1 MGGGSLNVFSARH
14 LLVASLALNASL
26 LFRVYIGG
34 FSPAL
39 DLLSLCSLS
48 VSKGYEAAA
57 PDVDAAS
64 PAAVS
69 VLASSSKTAEHRLV
83 DHGRII
89 NLDHGDPTMYEKF
102 WQGTGDRATI
112 VIPGWQST
120 SYFSDPGNLCWFLEP
135 ELGRQI
141 VRLHGIVGNAVTDG
155 RHIVVGTGSTQLFLA
170 VLYALC
176 PQNVTDP
183 VSVVSMAPFYSS
195 YPTTTDCLRSGL
207 YRWAG
212 DAASFDGGDGPF
224 VELVTSPNNPDG
236 FLRDPVVNRSGG
248 VLVHDFAYY
257 WPQYTA
263 MTSPPANH
271 DITLFTVSK
280 STGHAG
286 IRIGWALVKDADVAR
301 KMTKFI
307 ELNSIGV
314 SKDSQ
319 LRAAK
324 IMKVVSDAE
333 EDGSKQGDP
342 PAVAARSLFEFG
354 FENMEE
360 RWRLLREAVK
370 QSSLFSL
377 PDYPA
382 QFCNFNRRS
391 FGNQPAFA
399 WLKCEG
405 EIEDCEGFFREK
417 KILTRSGVH
426 FGDSPKY
433 VRISMLDRDDNYLA
447 FIKRLRSL

>member
-1 MGGGSLNVFSARH
+1 MGGGSFNGISARH
-14 LLVASLALNASL
+14 LLAASLVLNVSLLVTFYTGNGIRPALN
-26 LFRVYIGG
+26 
-34 FSPAL
+34 
-39 DLLSLCSLS
+39 SLS
-48 VSKGYEAAA
+48 FSTQRGGLTAPTSQEAATT
-57 PDVDAAS
+57 VD
-64 PAAVS
+64 
-69 VLASSSKTAEHRLV
+69 
-83 DHGRII
+83 DGRII
-89 NLDHGDPTMYEKF
+89 NLDHGDPTMYEQF
-102 WQGTGDRATI
+102 WRETGDRATI

-120 SYFSDPGNLCWFLEP
+120 SYFSDIGNLCWFLEP
-135 ELGRQI
+135 ELSRQI
-141 VRLHGIVGNAVTDG
+141 VRLHSVVGNAITDG

-170 VLYALC
+170 ILYALC
-176 PQNVTDP
+176 PQNVTQP

-212 DAASFDGGDGPF
+212 DAATFGGDGAF

-236 FLRDPVVNRSGG
+236 FLRDPVVNKKGG
-248 VLVHDFAYY
+248 ILVHDLAYY

-263 MTSPPANH
+263 VTAPVDH
-271 DITLFTVSK
+271 DISLFTVSK

-286 IRIGWALVKDADVAR
+286 IRIGWALVKDAEVAR

-324 IMKVVSDAE
+324 IMKVVSDGE
-333 EDGSKQGDP
+333 SVSERSHSH
-342 PAVAARSLFEFG
+342 SLFKFG
-354 FENMEE
+354 FVKMEE
-360 RWRLLREAVK
+360 RWRMLREAVK
-370 QSSLFSL
+370 QSGGLISL
-377 PDYPA
+377 PDYPSLY
-382 QFCNFNRRS
+382 CNFNGRS

-399 WLKCEG
+399 WVKCEG

-426 FGDSPKY
+426 FGGSSKY
-433 VRISMLDRDDNYLA
+433 VRISMLDRDVNYNV
-447 FIKRLRSL
+447 FIKRLTNLR